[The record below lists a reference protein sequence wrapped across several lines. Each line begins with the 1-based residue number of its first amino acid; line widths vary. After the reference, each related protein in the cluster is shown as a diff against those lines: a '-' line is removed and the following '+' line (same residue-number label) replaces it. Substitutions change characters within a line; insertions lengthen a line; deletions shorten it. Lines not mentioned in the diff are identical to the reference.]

1 MKYVETSNSGG
12 YHVPTDW
19 ASREAL
25 RSKGQFWTPPWVSRA
40 MVGFALARGSTDMF
54 DPAVGLGAFFESA
67 LELIVQNGA
76 TVALSGTDVDPST
89 QVEAHRLKLN
99 WIERARVEI
108 RDFVL
113 DTPRQKHGAIV
124 ANPPY
129 VRHHRMSQETKQ
141 RVREIGTETI
151 GAPLDGRAGLHNYFL
166 ILSLTLLKRNGRLAF
181 ILPADTFEGI
191 SSKRLWSWITS
202 RYRLYA
208 AITFAPEAS
217 PFVGVDTN
225 PVVVLL
231 ENSPPKPEFVW
242 AKCLRR
248 DTPSLAAFAA
258 DPLGKEMPTEDLY
271 VETRLVE
278 EGIATG
284 LSRQHRPI
292 HGASHRLRD
301 YATVMRG
308 IATGANEFFL
318 FDRARAEQLRIP
330 GEFLVPVIVRTR
342 DVGEDRLTT
351 DHLHDLDQES
361 VPTLLL
367 YLGDQRVES
376 LPPTLRSYLAKGE
389 AMGVSKR
396 PLISTR
402 KPWYKMERRDPPPI
416 LFAYLGR
423 RNCRFI
429 LNDARA
435 LPTNSFI
442 AVYPLSGDRSYVTAL
457 FRVLRRPEVLE
468 GLQWIGKS
476 YGDGAVK
483 VEPRSLDQL
492 EIADSVASEEGLI
505 VPGLSR

>member
-1 MKYVETSNSGG
+1 MKYVEGSNSGT
-12 YHVPTDW
+12 YHVPTNW
-19 ASREAL
+19 TSREAL
-25 RSKGQFWTPPWVSRA
+25 RSKGQFWTPLWVSRA

-54 DPAVGLGAFFESA
+54 DPAVGLGVFFESA
-67 LELIVQNGA
+67 LEWSAQKGVI
-76 TVALSGTDVDPST
+76 VALSGTDVDPAT
-89 QVEAHRLKLN
+89 QVEARRLKLN
-99 WIERARVEI
+99 WTDRAQVEI

-113 DTPRQKHGAIV
+113 DTPGQKHGAIV

-129 VRHHRMSQETKQ
+129 VRHHRMNQETKQ
-141 RVREIGTETI
+141 RVRHIATETI

-191 SSKRLWSWITS
+191 SSKNLWSWITS

-208 AITFAPEAS
+208 AITFASDAS

-231 ENSPPKPEFVW
+231 ENSSPKPEFIW

-248 DTPSLAAFAA
+248 DTPSLATFAA
-258 DPLGKEMPTEDLY
+258 NPLGQGTPIEDLH

-284 LSRQHRPI
+284 LSRQHRPS
-292 HGASHRLRD
+292 HGISHRLRD

-308 IATGANEFFL
+308 IATGANEYFL
-318 FDRARAEQLRIP
+318 FDRARAKQLNIP
-330 GEFLVPVIVRTR
+330 SEFLVPVIVRTR
-342 DVGEDRLTT
+342 DISGDTLTIE
-351 DHLHDLDQES
+351 HLHDLDQKS

-367 YLGDQRVES
+367 YLSNQRVES
-376 LPPTLRSYLAKGE
+376 LPPTLRRYLAEGE

-396 PLISTR
+396 SLISTR
-402 KPWYKMERRDPPPI
+402 KPWYKMERRDPPAI

-429 LNDARA
+429 LNEARV
-435 LPTNSFI
+435 LPTNGFI
-442 AVYPLSGDRSYVTAL
+442 AVYPLSGKHSYVMAL
-457 FRVLRRPEVLE
+457 FRVLQRPEVLE

-492 EIADSVASEEGLI
+492 EIPDALASEEGLI
-505 VPGLSR
+505 VPDLPR